1 MDSFLR
7 GHILAFEAFG
17 GVPRVILSD
26 NLKSAVLE
34 RLGDAIRFNP
44 QYLAFAAHYRFEPR
58 PVAVAR
64 GNEKGRVERSIRYS
78 RDNFFAARVFA
89 DVDDLNA
96 QAQAWTDGPASTR
109 PWPEGVQLTV
119 AQVLETEKS
128 KLMALPMDGYP
139 VDARLEVSVA
149 KTPYVRFDLNDYS
162 IPHTH
167 VQRTLTVLASA
178 DRVRVLNGEA
188 VLADHVRSYDK
199 GMQIEVAAHVEDLVQ
214 QKRGARQHRA
224 TSRLTQSVPAMA
236 ELLTSAAAK
245 GHHLGSM
252 TRVLGQM
259 LDHYGA
265 PAMQEAVLEALR
277 RDVPHY
283 NAVRLALERA
293 RQERQ
298 DAPLIV
304 PQLSEQARRM
314 DVTVKPHR
322 LDAYDDLQAPTPDT
336 HIEEYAQ

>member
-1 MDSFLR
+1 
-7 GHILAFEAFG
+7 
-17 GVPRVILSD
+17 
-26 NLKSAVLE
+26 
-34 RLGDAIRFNP
+34 
-44 QYLAFAAHYRFEPR
+44 
-58 PVAVAR
+58 VAVAR
-64 GNEKGRVERSIRYS
+64 GNEKGRVERSIRYI

-89 DVDDLNA
+89 DVADLNA
-96 QAQAWTDGPASTR
+96 QAKTWTDGPASTR

-119 AQVLETEKS
+119 AQAFETEQP

-167 VQRTLTVLASA
+167 VQRTVTVLASA
-178 DRVRVLNGEA
+178 DRVRVLDGA
-188 VLADHVRSYDK
+188 AILADHARSYDK
-199 GMQIEVAAHVEDLVQ
+199 GMQVEVAAHVEDLVQ

-236 ELLTSAAAK
+236 DLLTSAAAK
-245 GHHLGSM
+245 GHHLASM

-283 NAVRLALERA
+283 NAVRHALERA

-298 DAPLIV
+298 DTPLIV
-304 PQLSEQARRM
+304 PQLSERAQRM
-314 DVTVKPHR
+314 DVTVQPHR
-322 LDAYDDLQAPTPDT
+322 LDAYDDLQAPAKDSEDGQATETDEDT
-336 HIEEYAQ
+336 Q